1 MAKKVFKT
9 HQFGQIMLLPPS
21 LDEMI
26 DQNHPVRV
34 VSQIIDQIDIT
45 PLERKY
51 KGGGTSSYHP
61 RVLLKILVYAYLDNV
76 YSSRRIEAC
85 LKENIHYMWVSGMST
100 PDHNTINRF
109 RGDRLQE
116 VLKQVF
122 SQVVLLLVD
131 HGLVNMKEVYL
142 DGTKIEANASRYSFV
157 WGKSIKTSKKRIEN
171 QLEELWKYA
180 CGIARDEMKD
190 TEPLHFEQIA
200 PEAVKQAIEKI
211 DQAIKDKEVDKKV
224 KQKINYAKKNWPENL
239 KRYEDQEKILGK
251 RNNYSKT
258 DPDASFMRMKED
270 HMRNGQL
277 KPGYNLQI
285 STHDQFILHYSLHQ
299 NQTDTLTLCPHM
311 EGYKNQYDS
320 MPDVVVADAGYG
332 SEENYEYLENQQ
344 IEGFVKFNYFHLE
357 QQDKFRED
365 PSKQE
370 NLYYNAVQD
379 CFYCPM
385 GQKMVN
391 IGTEIK
397 RTDNGYER
405 LYTKYQAKNCQGC
418 PMRGVCN
425 DQKSNRVIS
434 VNHKLRKYK
443 EQARQR
449 LLSELGIT
457 HRKKR
462 PADVEVVFAA
472 IKHNNNFRRFNL
484 RGLPKVEVETGLL
497 AIAHNLAKMAN

>member
-1 MAKKVFKT
+1 MAKKVFKR

-26 DQNHPVRV
+26 DKNHPVRI
-34 VSQIIDQIDIT
+34 VSEIIDQIDIA
-45 PLERKY
+45 PLEKKY

-61 RVLLKILVYAYLDNV
+61 RVLLKVLVYAYLDNN
-76 YSSRRIEAC
+76 YSSRKIEAS

-109 RGDRLQE
+109 RGERLQQ

-122 SQVVLLLVD
+122 SQVVMLLVD

-157 WGKSIKTSKKRIEN
+157 WGKSIKTNKKRIEN

-180 CGIARDEMKD
+180 CGIAREEMKD
-190 TEPLHFEQIA
+190 TEPVHFEQIA

-211 DQAIKDKEVDKKV
+211 DQVLKDKAADPKV
-224 KQKINYAKKNWPENL
+224 TQKIKYAKKKWPENL
-239 KRYEDQEKILGK
+239 KRYEDQQNILGK

-270 HMRNGQL
+270 HMKNGQL

-285 STHDQFILHYSLHQ
+285 STQDQFILHYSLHQ
-299 NQTDTLTLCPHM
+299 NQADTLTLCPHM
-311 EGYKNQYDS
+311 EEYKKQYDR
-320 MPDVVVADAGYG
+320 MPDVLVADAGYG
-332 SEENYEYLENQQ
+332 SEENYEYLDEQHV
-344 IEGFVKFNYFHLE
+344 EGFVKFSYFHLE
-357 QQDKFRED
+357 QKDTFIKD
-365 PSKQE
+365 PSRQE
-370 NLYYNAVQD
+370 NLYYNAQDD

-391 IGTEIK
+391 IGTETQ
-397 RTDNGYER
+397 RTDNDYEHA
-405 LYTKYQAKNCQGC
+405 YTRYQAQNCQGC
-418 PMRGVCN
+418 PMRGVCH
-425 DQKSNRVIS
+425 DQKSNRVMK

-443 EQARQR
+443 ELARQR
-449 LLSELGIT
+449 LLSETGIAY
-457 HRKKR
+457 RKKR
-462 PADVEVVFAA
+462 PVDVEPVFGA
-472 IKHNNNFRRFNL
+472 IKHNKNFRRFNL
-484 RGLPKVEVETGLL
+484 RGLPKVEIETGLL
-497 AIAHNLAKMAN
+497 AIAHNLAKMLN

>member
-1 MAKKVFKT
+1 MAKKVFKR

-26 DQNHPVRV
+26 DKNHPVRIV
-34 VSQIIDQIDIT
+34 NQIIDQIDIT
-45 PLERKY
+45 PLEKKY

-61 RVLLKILVYAYLDNV
+61 RVLLKVLVYAYLDNV

-109 RGDRLQE
+109 RGERLQE

-122 SQVVLLLVD
+122 SQVVMLLVD
-131 HGLVNMKEVYL
+131 HGIVNLKEVYL

-157 WGKSIKTSKKRIEN
+157 WGKSIKNNKKRIEN
-171 QLEELWKYA
+171 QLEELWTYA
-180 CGIARDEMKD
+180 CGVAQQEMKD
-190 TEPLHFEQIA
+190 TEPLGFEQIA

-211 DQAIKDKEVDKKV
+211 DHALKDKEVDKKV
-224 KQKINYAKKNWPENL
+224 SQKVKYAKKNWPENL

-270 HMRNGQL
+270 HMKNGQL

-285 STHDQFILHYSLHQ
+285 STQDQFILHYSLHQ
-299 NQTDTLTLCPHM
+299 NQADTLTLCPHM
-311 EGYKNQYDS
+311 EEFKDQYDNL
-320 MPDVVVADAGYG
+320 PDVLVADAGYG
-332 SEENYEYLENQQ
+332 SEENYEYLENEQ
-344 IEGFVKFNYFHLE
+344 IEAFVKFGYFHLE

-370 NLYYNAVQD
+370 NLYYHAQDD

-391 IGTEIK
+391 IGTETK
-397 RTDNGYER
+397 RTDNDYER

-443 EQARQR
+443 DQVRQR
-449 LLSELGIT
+449 LMSEPGIA

-462 PADVEVVFAA
+462 PVDVEPVFGD
-472 IKHNNNFRRFNL
+472 IKYNKNFRRFNL
-484 RGLPKVEVETGLL
+484 RGLPKVEIEAGLL
-497 AIAHNLAKMAN
+497 AIAHNLAKMIN